1 MISNSWLSVLLVI
14 MNDLQYS
21 RLFVLCS
28 TAIDGISQKIM
39 EKNRFEAYIV
49 EVQKELKEKSSD
61 RVQYK
66 E

>member
-1 MISNSWLSVLLVI
+1 